1 MSKIV
6 EGFFSGVVVAT
17 VIPVMYQINKF
28 VLKSLLGF
36 NVAIGRTIIN
46 VVLPPNPQKPP
57 MTEEERALRLELI
70 EIAKQFLTNSL
81 TDETVRIA
89 KARITVRK
97 ELKAR
102 FVKKKK
108 IKKS

>member
-6 EGFFSGVVVAT
+6 EAFFAGVVVAT

-28 VLKSLLGF
+28 VLKSLLSF

-46 VVLPPNPQKPP
+46 VFLPP
-57 MTEEERALRLELI
+57 MTEEERELKLELI

-89 KARITVRK
+89 KARIAVRK

-102 FVKKKK
+102 FANKN
-108 IKKS
+108 